1 MYQRPTAKGTVSSLQ
16 PPDGMILAIGL
27 FLRSATVSF
36 AILMLVTSLPP
47 VPLSRVE
54 LFYR

>member
-1 MYQRPTAKGTVSSLQ
+1 
-16 PPDGMILAIGL
+16 MILAIGL

-36 AILMLVTSLPP
+36 AILMLVTSLPA